1 MPDVEGR
8 ARLSLSPTA
17 RIHFSSSSLSR
28 TMELVVAPLL
38 EKHLATP
45 HDWPLHDRVF
55 GLVGTSLSVSGGR
68 TFTKAEGSGLTA
80 FTASTCCCSWTRS
93 SSIGLPGAWIFY
105 LPRNSPA

>member
-1 MPDVEGR
+1 MRQEARMPDVEGR

-45 HDWPLHDRVF
+45 HDWPLHDRVLVWLAPHF
-55 GLVGTSLSVSGGR
+55 QSQAVGLSR
-68 TFTKAEGSGLTA
+68 
-80 FTASTCCCSWTRS
+80 R
-93 SSIGLPGAWIFY
+93 
-105 LPRNSPA
+105 PREAA